1 MRDVIEALKQGYFPN
16 HKWFPLGLQLGLL
29 SPTLE
34 DIEANYKNDVMRC
47 LQKCLTLWLNKA
59 DKVTENGGP
68 TLDSLADALKKI
80 EETFTAEKI
89 KEFSELFYTTYRCVT
104 LFLNVHCVILLYFLN
119 RRVACFHLS
128 NVTETL

>member
-1 MRDVIEALKQGYFPN
+1 
-16 HKWFPLGLQLGLL
+16 
-29 SPTLE
+29 
-34 DIEANYKNDVMRC
+34 MRC

-89 KEFSELFYTTYRCVT
+89 KELSELFYTICRCIT
-104 LFLNVHCVILLYFLN
+104 LFLNTVLFFCIFLN

>member
-1 MRDVIEALKQGYFPN
+1 MKQGYFPN

-29 SPTLE
+29 PPTLE

-59 DKVTENGGP
+59 DKVTESGGP

-89 KEFSELFYTTYRCVT
+89 KEFSKLFYTIYRYVT
-104 LFLNVHCVILLYFLN
+104 LFLNIVLFFCIFLN
-119 RRVACFHLS
+119 RRVVCLHLS
-128 NVTETL
+128 NVTKILR